1 MFTHTHCCFHCL
13 ILLVYTHSQGVLTVT
28 LYKGTGLTQPGSLL
42 SPDPYA
48 ELVLVDCDRL
58 R

>member
-1 MFTHTHCCFHCL
+1 
-13 ILLVYTHSQGVLTVT
+13 VLTVT
-28 LYKGTGLTQPGSLL
+28 IYKATGLTQPGSLL

-48 ELVLVDCDRL
+48 EVTLVDCDRK